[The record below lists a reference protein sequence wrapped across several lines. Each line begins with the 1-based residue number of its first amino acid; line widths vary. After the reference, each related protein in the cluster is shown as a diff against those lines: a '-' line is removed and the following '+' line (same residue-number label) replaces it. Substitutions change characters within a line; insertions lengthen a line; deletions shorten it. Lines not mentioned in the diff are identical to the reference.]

1 MRRFAGL
8 ALVVALLTSGLA
20 AQQIARPG
28 AARATG
34 TAPRIM
40 AAGVP
45 AAVGLTHDYDKVY
58 AELERGGMHVYF
70 PYTAVDGTVGV
81 GPDYEF
87 ADFYGL
93 YPPGKQITCD
103 PTNPAFT
110 RLSAHGVRL
119 LLSGDAVYNRG
130 NIPTGAVTA
139 DDPLQRLINCAGRSN
154 IEGVLIYDESV
165 RNGVPSTE
173 MQAFHDRVKLVDST
187 MPIFNIQAPLVR
199 TNATD
204 VPAADAT
211 AYFNAV
217 KDTFQYADISGFD
230 VYPRPDRVIENLA
243 TPYSNGAAPA
253 DYKAAIEDY
262 AKWTA
267 ANTTSQTWMVLQAF
281 TPHVVAQFPKLYGPS
296 FDLTYTGVRAPT
308 AEPFGGGYDFGAVPG
323 WSQLGGAQGS
333 GLQGP
338 TEAELREM
346 AKISVQQGVS
356 YIGFYG
362 QSFVGPEDNPAWRPA
377 TGMGTKSLWES
388 VVTVS
393 NEAAAGTY
401 N

>member
-1 MRRFAGL
+1 MRRIAGL
-8 ALVVALLTSGLA
+8 TLVLALLTVGVAGSALA
-20 AQQIARPG
+20 KPRKAK
-28 AARATG
+28 AAG
-34 TAPRIM
+34 TAPTIM

-45 AAVGLTHDYDKVY
+45 ASIGVTHDYDKVY

-70 PYTAVDGTVGV
+70 PYTALDGTVGV
-81 GPDYEF
+81 GPNYEF
-87 ADFYGL
+87 TDFYGL

-110 RLSAHGVRL
+110 RLSAHGIRL

-130 NIPTGAVTA
+130 NIPTGPVTS
-139 DDPLQRLINCAGRSN
+139 DDPLQRLINCAGRAN

-165 RNGVPSTE
+165 RNGVPLTE

-187 MPIFNIQAPLVR
+187 LPIFNIQAPLTR
-199 TNATD
+199 PNNTD
-204 VPAADAT
+204 VPSADAT

-253 DYKAAIEDY
+253 DYKLAIEDY
-262 AKWTA
+262 ARWTA
-267 ANTTSQTWMVLQAF
+267 ANTTSKTWMVLQAF
-281 TPHVVAQFPKLYGPS
+281 TPQIVAQFPRLYGPNLDPS
-296 FDLTYTGVRAPT
+296 YTGVRPPT
-308 AEPFGGGYDFGAVPG
+308 VEPFGGGYDLGAIPG
-323 WSQLGGAQGS
+323 WTQLGGAQGN

-338 TEAELREM
+338 TETELREM
-346 AKISVQQGVS
+346 ARVSVQQGVS
-356 YIGFYG
+356 YVGFYG
-362 QSFVGPEDNPAWRPA
+362 QSFVSHEDNPLWRPA
-377 TGMGTKSLWES
+377 TGMGDKPLWES
-388 VVTVS
+388 VITVS
-393 NEAAAGTY
+393 NEAASGAY